1 MPRTLA
7 LRFHLGVLAA
17 LLLGV
22 TWVAGQESPPTEE
35 DLPGSEIVVDIRGEA
50 RTQVVL
56 SQPAPQLGLLAGS
69 LGAAARDVDA
79 TLRDDLEASRIF
91 RILGPQELSVLALTG
106 DPVRDFEQHRS
117 LGSQVLL
124 EVVFKS
130 EEQNLV
136 LEGRLYDLKS
146 GEPIL
151 GKRYRGEATAAR
163 RIAHTFADE
172 IVQYFAGR
180 RGISSTSLAFVSDRS
195 GSRPN
200 EIKEIFLMDYDGH
213 NQRPVTAHKT
223 ISLSPAFS
231 PSNDAVAYT
240 SYFSGRPGLYL
251 VLLPSGSKRA
261 VVTDGSLNA
270 NPTFSPDG
278 QRIAFTRSLG
288 DGNSEIFVCNRDGS
302 GLRQLTH
309 ANGIDANP
317 SWSPSGREIAFT
329 SSRSGEPQLYTMD
342 ADGANLRRISLQGE
356 YNDGAEWSP
365 DGTRLTYC
373 SRSGSNRFDVLLA
386 DLVTLE
392 TTRLT
397 SGPASNESPTFS
409 PDGQR
414 IAFARTLGSG
424 PGRTQIF
431 AMDVDGGHP
440 QQLTSSGNNWAPS
453 WSGFRDR

>member
-1 MPRTLA
+1 MQRTIVLGS
-7 LRFHLGVLAA
+7 LLGVLATPGA
-17 LLLGV
+17 GLGQ
-22 TWVAGQESPPTEE
+22 VAGQEAPP
-35 DLPGSEIVVDIRGEA
+35 PGEAPPGPEITIQITGEA
-50 RTQVVL
+50 RALVVL
-56 SQPAPQLGLLAGS
+56 AYPAAETGEVGALT
-69 LGAAARDVDA
+69 GAAAEADG
-79 TLRDDLEASRIF
+79 TLRDDLEASRVF
-91 RILGPQELSVLALTG
+91 RLLGPQELAVLALTG
-106 DPVRDFEQHRS
+106 DPVRDFELHHS
-117 LGSQVLL
+117 LGGQVLL
-124 EVVFKS
+124 EVVFAA
-130 EEQNLV
+130 EEGALV

-180 RGISSTSLAFVSDRS
+180 RGISATSLAFVSDRN
-195 GSRPN
+195 GPRPN
-200 EIKEIFLMDYDGH
+200 AIKEIFLMDYDGY

-223 ISLSPAFS
+223 LSLSPGFS

-270 NPTFSPDG
+270 NPDFSPDG
-278 QRIAFTRSLG
+278 SRIAFTRSLG

-302 GLRQLTH
+302 GLQQLTH
-309 ANGIDANP
+309 SNGIDTNP
-317 SWSPSGREIAFT
+317 AWSPSGREIAFT
-329 SSRSGEPQLYTMD
+329 SSRSGQPQIYTMD
-342 ADGANLRRISLQGE
+342 AEGASVRRVSLQGE
-356 YNDGAEWSP
+356 YNDGAVWSP
-365 DGTRLTYC
+365 DGTRLAYS
-373 SRSGSNRFDVLLA
+373 SRTGSNRFDILLA
-386 DLVTLE
+386 DLTTLE

-424 PGRTQIF
+424 SGRTQVF
-431 AMDVDGGHP
+431 AMDIDGGHLR
-440 QQLTSSGNNWAPS
+440 QLTREGNNWAPS
-453 WSGFRDR
+453 WSGFPAR

>member
-1 MPRTLA
+1 MSSTVV
-7 LRFHLGVLAA
+7 LRCLPAAVTVLVAGV
-17 LLLGV
+17 G
-22 TWVAGQESPPTEE
+22 WVAAQGQPPAPE
-35 DLPGSEIVVDIRGEA
+35 PPAGSEITIQITGEA
-50 RTQVVL
+50 RSVVVL
-56 SQPAPQLGLLAGS
+56 SYPVPDASAAGS
-69 LGAAARDVDA
+69 LSTAAREADA

-91 RILGPQELSVLALTG
+91 RLLGPQELAVLALTG
-106 DPVRDFEQHRS
+106 DPARDFELHRS
-117 LGSQVLL
+117 LGGQILL
-124 EVVFKS
+124 DVAFTT
-130 EEQNLV
+130 EEGNLV

-180 RGISSTSLAFVSDRS
+180 RGISSTSLAFVSDRG

-200 EIKEIFLMDYDGH
+200 EIKEVFLMDYDGR

-223 ISLSPAFS
+223 ISLSPSFS
-231 PSNDAVAYT
+231 PSSDAVAYT

-251 VLLPSGSKRA
+251 VLLPGGSKRA
-261 VVTDGSLNA
+261 VITDGSLNA
-270 NPTFSPDG
+270 NPSFSPDG
-278 QRIAFTRSLG
+278 TRIAFTRSLG

-309 ANGIDANP
+309 ANGIDTNAA
-317 SWSPSGREIAFT
+317 WSPGGREIAFT

-342 ADGANLRRISLQGE
+342 AEGANLRRISLQGE

-365 DGTRLTYC
+365 DGTRLTYA
-373 SRSGSNRFDVLLA
+373 SRTGSNRFDILLA

-392 TTRLT
+392 ATRLT

-414 IAFARTLGSG
+414 IAFARTLGG
-424 PGRTQIF
+424 GAGRTQIF
-431 AMDVDGGHP
+431 AMDIDGGHP
-440 QQLTSSGNNWAPS
+440 RQLTSDGNNWAPS
-453 WSGFRDR
+453 WSGFPPR

>member
-1 MPRTLA
+1 MSLTVVLRPLLA
-7 LRFHLGVLAA
+7 VFAA
-17 LLLGV
+17 LAPCVG
-22 TWVAGQESPPTEE
+22 WVAGQELPQPADTV
-35 DLPGSEIVVDIRGEA
+35 PGSEITIKITGEA
-50 RTQVVL
+50 RSLVVL
-56 SQPAPQLGLLAGS
+56 SYPAPDTNAAGTLL
-69 LGAAARDVDA
+69 AAAREADA

-91 RILGPQELSVLALTG
+91 RLVGPDELAVLVLTG
-106 DPVRDFEQHRS
+106 DPARDFELHRS

-124 EVVFKS
+124 EVAFAT
-130 EEQNLV
+130 EEGNLV

-163 RIAHTFADE
+163 RVAHTFADE

-180 RGISSTSLAFVSDRS
+180 RGISSTALAFVSDRS

-200 EIKEIFLMDYDGH
+200 EFKEIFLMDYDGH

-223 ISLSPAFS
+223 ISLSPSFS

-251 VLLPSGSKRA
+251 VVLPGGSKRA

-278 QRIAFTRSLG
+278 ARIAFTRSLG

-317 SWSPSGREIAFT
+317 AWSPGGREIAFT

-342 ADGANLRRISLQGE
+342 VEGANVRRISLQGE
-356 YNDGAEWSP
+356 YNDGAEWNP
-365 DGTRLTYC
+365 DGTRLAYA
-373 SRSGSNRFDVLLA
+373 SRTGSNRFDILLA

-392 TTRLT
+392 ATRLT
-397 SGPASNESPTFS
+397 SGPASNESPSFS

-424 PGRTQIF
+424 AGRTQVF
-431 AMDVDGGHP
+431 AMDVDGGHLR
-440 QQLTSSGNNWAPS
+440 QLTSDGNNWGPS
-453 WSGFRDR
+453 WSGFPPR